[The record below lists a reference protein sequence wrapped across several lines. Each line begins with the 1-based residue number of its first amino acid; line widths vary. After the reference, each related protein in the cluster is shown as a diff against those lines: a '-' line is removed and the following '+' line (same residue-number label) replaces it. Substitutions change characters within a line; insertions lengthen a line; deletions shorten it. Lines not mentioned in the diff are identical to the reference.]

1 MADKTTLIS
10 FRIDEDTA
18 KAFKQIAQSNNR
30 NQSILLRDW
39 VIEYVKKTQ
48 ADRNKIQIIFL
59 ISNNKKILM
68 QRDVAVMHMSNRL
81 IQAIAS
87 SYPSP

>member
-39 VIEYVKKTQ
+39 VIEYVKKHKQTEI
-48 ADRNKIQIIFL
+48 KF
-59 ISNNKKILM
+59 K
-68 QRDVAVMHMSNRL
+68 
-81 IQAIAS
+81 
-87 SYPSP
+87 